1 MAIDET
7 FLVTG
12 AHGCIGAWVVRRLAA
27 EGTPV
32 VALDASDDDHRLRQV
47 LDPEQLEAVARVRA
61 DITELEALERVLDEH
76 GVTHVIHLAA
86 LQVPFCRADPPLG
99 ARVNVVGTVNVF
111 EAVARRG
118 EGGAAPVVYAS
129 SIAAYDALEEG
140 AEPAMEGV
148 PSTLYGVYKRA
159 NEGTATVFA
168 AERGVPSVGLRPH
181 TVYGVAR
188 DQGLT
193 SAPTTAMLAAAAG
206 RDYDVPF
213 GGRYQ
218 LQHAADAARD
228 FVLAARSDCAGRAG
242 AQPAGPGGGDRRDHR
257 RDRGRGARDGR
268 PAQLLR
274 RGAPVS
280 GHGRRGR
287 PGSAARTARR
297 HAAGGRDRGDDR
309 ALPRAAGARARA
321 AARMSG
327 VPTLLCDVGPR
338 DGLQNDPAILPPA
351 TRAELCRR
359 LAAAGLPRVE
369 AASFVHPKL
378 VPQMAGAEDVLGAL
392 DETDGVRWSA
402 LVLNRRGLERAL
414 GAGAREVHAA
424 YPVSDT
430 FAQRNQNMTAE
441 EGAATTEAIIAAAH
455 AAGARATATLGT
467 AFGCPFEGAID
478 PGRVV
483 EHAGRMAAAGA
494 DEIML
499 ADTIGAGVP
508 AQVRRLVPDARAAA
522 GDTPVGLHLHNTRN
536 TGFANAYAG
545 LEHGVTLFDASVG
558 GLGGCP
564 FAPRATGNI
573 ATEDLVYLL
582 EGEGV
587 ATGVDLD
594 ALIGVAEWLGGVLGR
609 ELPGLV
615 HRAGGFPQ
623 AVEHA

>member
-1 MAIDET
+1 MAIDDT

-118 EGGAAPVVYAS
+118 DGGAAPVVYAS

-206 RDYDVPF
+206 RDYEVPF

-228 FVLAARSDCAGRAG
+228 FVLAARSDAHGAQVHNLPGPVAGTDEIIAAIEAAAPEMAGRLSFSG
-242 AQPAGPGGGDRRDHR
+242 AALPFPATVD
-257 RDRGRGARDGR
+257 
-268 PAQLLR
+268 
-274 RGAPVS
+274 
-280 GHGRRGR
+280 
-287 PGSAARTARR
+287 
-297 HAAGGRDRGDDR
+297 AGG
-309 ALPRAAGARARA
+309 LE
-321 AARMSG
+321 
-327 VPTLLCDVGPR
+327 VLLGPR
-338 DGLQNDPAILPPA
+338 DDTPLEEGIAA
-351 TRAELCRR
+351 TIARFREL
-359 LAAAGLPRVE
+359 LE
-369 AASFVHPKL
+369 
-378 VPQMAGAEDVLGAL
+378 
-392 DETDGVRWSA
+392 
-402 LVLNRRGLERAL
+402 RGL
-414 GAGAREVHAA
+414 V
-424 YPVSDT
+424 
-430 FAQRNQNMTAE
+430 
-441 EGAATTEAIIAAAH
+441 
-455 AAGARATATLGT
+455 
-467 AFGCPFEGAID
+467 
-478 PGRVV
+478 
-483 EHAGRMAAAGA
+483 
-494 DEIML
+494 
-499 ADTIGAGVP
+499 
-508 AQVRRLVPDARAAA
+508 
-522 GDTPVGLHLHNTRN
+522 TPP
-536 TGFANAYAG
+536 
-545 LEHGVTLFDASVG
+545 E
-558 GLGGCP
+558 
-564 FAPRATGNI
+564 
-573 ATEDLVYLL
+573 
-582 EGEGV
+582 
-587 ATGVDLD
+587 
-594 ALIGVAEWLGGVLGR
+594 
-609 ELPGLV
+609 
-615 HRAGGFPQ
+615 
-623 AVEHA
+623 